1 MFYLIEIKNWH
12 HGFSYAPQITRDQ
25 LLKIIQSLL
34 KQGFLID
41 KEKGYLLTNKG
52 QKHCDDYFKQ
62 HYYPQKIDN
71 FTYAN
76 VKTPFWNSYQ
86 LLTQVFS
93 ELSYENNQYIPIVK
107 HPSHQENVRQLF
119 QQFRLNKK
127 QLLNVWV
134 KEQLFLLKQMD
145 KEFAD
150 VFANQL
156 TGHELIG
163 KTRTQLSENY
173 EMMALEFDFYFKDI
187 LEEVLQIVQA
197 NKKDLSLN
205 NKVLEVLHQETHC
218 GLSASTFE
226 TYELL
231 KKGWNLTE
239 IAKQRAIK
247 ENTVRE
253 HILEMA
259 FVFESFPYKTF
270 IPSNIYGKLHQG
282 FDKIDTFTYQEAK
295 SDIEQLEF
303 MHYRLVEL
311 ERMRLK

>member
-1 MFYLIEIKNWH
+1 
-12 HGFSYAPQITRDQ
+12 
-25 LLKIIQSLL
+25 
-34 KQGFLID
+34 
-41 KEKGYLLTNKG
+41 
-52 QKHCDDYFKQ
+52 

-71 FTYAN
+71 FTYVN

-134 KEQLFLLKQMD
+134 KEQIFLLKQM
-145 KEFAD
+145 K
-150 VFANQL
+150 
-156 TGHELIG
+156 GHEFIG

-259 FVFESFPYKTF
+259 FVFESFQYKT
-270 IPSNIYGKLHQG
+270 IMSSNIYDKLHQG

-303 MHYRLVEL
+303 MHYRLVEI